1 MSQDSYESCASRVIY
16 DTDVLIWF
24 LRGDRRAA
32 ELIESDPDRESSIIS
47 LMELMQGARSRT
59 EIRVIRRFFQEN
71 RFRLLPIN
79 ESISHA
85 AASLI
90 EEHAMSAGLQIADAL
105 IAATAREAGSAL
117 ITGNVRHFQNI
128 PGLEVKPFRPAR

>member
-1 MSQDSYESCASRVIY
+1 MIRGVEP
-16 DTDVLIWF
+16 LI
-24 LRGDRRAA
+24 AKN
-32 ELIESDPDRESSIIS
+32 SSESSIIS

-71 RFRLLPIN
+71 RFHLLPIN

-90 EEHAMSAGLQIADAL
+90 EEHAISAGLQIADAL
-105 IAATAREAGSAL
+105 IAATAREAGSVL
-117 ITGNVRHFQNI
+117 ITGNVRHFKVI
-128 PGLEVKPFRPAR
+128 PGLEMKPFRPAR